1 MRSADLSA
9 KTPNDQLQSPNE
21 SIRIGMIG
29 DYEST
34 VKMIVSSSLKVRL
47 IPNSNRI
54 IQIAKLKGLSRSA
67 TDQISVKWT

>member
-9 KTPNDQLQSPNE
+9 ETPNDQLQSPNE
-21 SIRIGMIG
+21 SIRIGMIE

-34 VKMIVSSSLKVRL
+34 IKMIVSSSLKVRS

-54 IQIAKLKGLSRSA
+54 IQIAKFETINYRAL
-67 TDQISVKWT
+67 IY